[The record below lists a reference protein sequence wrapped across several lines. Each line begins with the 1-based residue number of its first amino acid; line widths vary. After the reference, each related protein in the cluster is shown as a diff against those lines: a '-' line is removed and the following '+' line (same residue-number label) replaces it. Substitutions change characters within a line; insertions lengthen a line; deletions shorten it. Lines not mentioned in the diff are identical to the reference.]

1 MLLLPHIQTAAHRRS
16 TWWCHHQWP
25 GQLLFRSHQ
34 MGRSDCWA
42 CFLWCATLWEALR
55 LWARATLLQ
64 TEVEKEN
71 RELIIIIH
79 CQFKRSWKNYER
91 WQQVWKRERGWINL
105 NTSLSKSTYES
116 DHTYILLRAEETTL
130 FMFSCVRAWEEFKA
144 CRRQMAHRVSP
155 HKTDERKSTGTQTQR
170 P

>member
-1 MLLLPHIQTAAHRRS
+1 MMSSSMARTASVSISSNGKKRLLS
-16 TWWCHHQWP
+16 
-25 GQLLFRSHQ
+25 LFSFVRNTLR
-34 MGRSDCWA
+34 GT
-42 CFLWCATLWEALR
+42 ATLGQSDSVTER
-55 LWARATLLQ
+55 RRKRKQWA
-64 TEVEKEN
+64 
-71 RELIIIIH
+71 IIIH

-130 FMFSCVRAWEEFKA
+130 FMFSCVRTWEEFKA